1 MCSRQQSKPDQLV
14 NEKSKLEQSKNND
27 NKPNKK
33 LSFVGRIL
41 KLFKY
46 KNDTTSARDTIEEII
61 EEDDTGQSI
70 AQNEREMI
78 GNVLDLRNTLVQDIM
93 LPRTSIVS
101 VPLTATIEEV
111 LEKFVDNQL
120 STILVY
126 QDELDNV
133 AGILRLKDVANW
145 IHMNK
150 PFSVGSF
157 IKDVLFIPPTMR
169 TLDLLF
175 KMKKTGIKIAVVID
189 EYGGVDGLV
198 SFIELIE
205 EIVGDIQDA
214 TEIKHQKMKVV
225 KNVDGSI
232 IVDGQSTFEEIK
244 KYGGISVAPND
255 DDIDTIGGMLSSI
268 LGRLPVRGEL
278 VTLPE
283 QKLEFEVLSVDPR
296 KVKSIKIR
304 YAKTQDIK

>member
-198 SFIELIE
+198 SFIALIE

-225 KNVDGSI
+225 KNADGSI

>member
-225 KNVDGSI
+225 KNADGSI

>member
-175 KMKKTGIKIAVVID
+175 KMKHVLKIL
-189 EYGGVDGLV
+189 Y
-198 SFIELIE
+198 
-205 EIVGDIQDA
+205 
-214 TEIKHQKMKVV
+214 
-225 KNVDGSI
+225 
-232 IVDGQSTFEEIK
+232 
-244 KYGGISVAPND
+244 
-255 DDIDTIGGMLSSI
+255 
-268 LGRLPVRGEL
+268 
-278 VTLPE
+278 
-283 QKLEFEVLSVDPR
+283 
-296 KVKSIKIR
+296 
-304 YAKTQDIK
+304 